1 MSERNL
7 RIDTLRGLACLLL
20 VSYHIIGATPSLGL
34 RVNEGIL
41 RELNDYLGLVRMP
54 LFTFLSG
61 VVYAYR
67 PFSSGAIGY
76 VKGKV
81 RRLLFPMLTVGTLFA
96 VLQVLTPG
104 TNSAVNNWYLLHIIP
119 VAHFWFIES
128 LFLIFIMLIPLE
140 YYGAFNTPKGWTIVF
155 FISVLLYISSINSN
169 YFSLSGAI
177 YLLPYFLL
185 GMFIQRYK
193 YLHHLSDYK
202 FHILCLCILAT
213 IYIVYWD
220 IDVNYRRDI
229 VILIS
234 GSLYCLFLIST
245 KLSFPLIAQIGI
257 YSYSI
262 YLFHVFFTA
271 GSRIVLTKLGVLE
284 LAVIFILSLL
294 AGVLGPICAER
305 LLVKNKL
312 IRCAVLGRKL

>member
-20 VSYHIIGATPSLGL
+20 VSYHVIGATPSLGL

-213 IYIVYWD
+213 IYIVYWE

-229 VILIS
+229 VIFIS

-245 KLSFPLIAQIGI
+245 NLSFPLIAQIGV

-271 GSRIVLTKLGVLE
+271 GSRIVLTKL
-284 LAVIFILSLL
+284 
-294 AGVLGPICAER
+294 GVLGPICAER